1 LKRAVALC
9 DCSVVFF
16 EERAMSSFV
25 VEGGVPLSGEVVP
38 AGNKN
43 EALPVLAASLL
54 ASSKVTLTNVPRI
67 GDISSMIEILK
78 SVGARAERQE
88 DGSLV
93 IDPTTVGAEEPDQ
106 PLCAKIRASFLLAGP
121 LLARRGHLTLPS
133 PGGDRIGR
141 RRLDTHI
148 LALEAL
154 GAEVKLG
161 KSYVLTA
168 PKGLKGAEIFL
179 DEASVM
185 ATENALM
192 AAAAAEGE
200 SVISNAACEPHVQGL
215 CRMLAAMGAE
225 VSGIGS
231 NVVRVKGSPRL
242 SGCTHRIMADHIEI
256 GSFIGLAAVTGGE
269 IAIRGVEPENLRMI
283 RLAFQRIGVETA
295 LDGTTLTVPAR
306 QKMEIQSDIGGAI
319 PQLDDAPWPGF
330 PADLTSIALVTA
342 TQCRGTVMIHEKMFE
357 SRLFFVDSLVS
368 MGAKIVLCD
377 PHRAVVI
384 GPASLY
390 GQELSSPDIRA
401 GMALLIAALK
411 AKGRSV
417 IHNIRQIDR
426 GYEAID
432 GRLRSLGARIE
443 RVLV

>member
-1 LKRAVALC
+1 
-9 DCSVVFF
+9 
-16 EERAMSSFV
+16 MGSFI

-54 ASSKVTLTNVPRI
+54 ASAPVTLYNVPHI
-67 GDISSMIEILK
+67 GDIHSMIKLL
-78 SVGARAERQE
+78 SSLGAHVTSQE
-88 DGSLV
+88 DGGLL
-93 IDPTTVGAEEPDQ
+93 IDPTGVGSEEPDQ

-121 LLARRGHLTLPS
+121 LLARRGHLTLPR

-141 RRLDTHI
+141 RRLDTHV
-148 LALEAL
+148 LALETL
-154 GAEVKLG
+154 GAEVRLE
-161 KSYVLTA
+161 KSYRLTA

-192 AAAAAEGE
+192 AAAAADGE

-215 CRMLAAMGAE
+215 CRMLSAMGAGI
-225 VSGIGS
+225 SGIGS
-231 NVVRVKGSPRL
+231 NVIHVQGSPSL
-242 SGCTHRIMADHIEI
+242 GGCTHHVMADHIEI

-269 IAIRGVEPENLRMI
+269 IVVREVQPENLRMI
-283 RLAFQRIGVETA
+283 RLAFRRLGVETV

-306 QKMEIQSDIGGAI
+306 QKMEIQCDLGGAI
-319 PQLDDAPWPGF
+319 PEIDDAPWPGF

-342 TQCRGTVMIHEKMFE
+342 TQCRGTVLVHEKMFE
-357 SRLFFVDSLVS
+357 SRLFFVDALVG

-377 PHRAVVI
+377 PHRAVII

-401 GMALLIAALK
+401 GMALLIASLK

-426 GYEAID
+426 GYESID
-432 GRLRSLGARIE
+432 NRLRQLGARIE

>member
-1 LKRAVALC
+1 
-9 DCSVVFF
+9 
-16 EERAMSSFV
+16 MTSFI
-25 VEGGVPLSGEVVP
+25 VEGGIPLSGEMTP

-43 EALPVLAASLL
+43 EALPVLAAALL
-54 ASSKVTLTNVPRI
+54 SSEKVYLKNVPYI
-67 GDISSMIEILK
+67 GDINAMIQVLQGLGVLVE
-78 SVGARAERQE
+78 SQP
-88 DGSLV
+88 DGSLM
-93 IDPTTVGAEEPDQ
+93 IDASGLNRQEPDQ
-106 PLCAKIRASFLLAGP
+106 HVCAHIRASFLLAGP
-121 LLARRGHLTLPS
+121 LLARRGHLMLPR

-148 LALEAL
+148 LALRAL
-154 GAEVKLG
+154 GADVSMSG
-161 KSYVLTA
+161 SYHLSA
-168 PKGLKGAEIFL
+168 SNGLKGAEIFL

-200 SVISNAACEPHVQGL
+200 SVIYNAACEPHVQGL
-215 CRMLAAMGAE
+215 CRFLSAMG
-225 VSGIGS
+225 VQIDGIGS
-231 NVVRVKGSPRL
+231 NVLTIHGTSTFH
-242 SGCTHRIMADHIEI
+242 GCTHTVMSDHIEI

-269 IAIRGVEPENLRMI
+269 LLIHNVEPDNMRMI
-283 RLAFQRIGVETA
+283 RLVFARIGVETK
-295 LDGTTLTVPAR
+295 LEGTSLRVPSGQHLEVR
-306 QKMEIQSDIGGAI
+306 SDLGGAVPRI
-319 PQLDDAPWPGF
+319 DDAPWPGF

-342 TQCRGTVMIHEKMFE
+342 TQSTGTVIIHEKMFE
-357 SRLFFVDSLVS
+357 SRLFFVDGLVA

-384 GPASLY
+384 GPATLY
-390 GQELSSPDIRA
+390 GCELSSPDIRA

-426 GYEAID
+426 GYQDID
-432 GRLRSLGARIE
+432 SRLRSLGARIE